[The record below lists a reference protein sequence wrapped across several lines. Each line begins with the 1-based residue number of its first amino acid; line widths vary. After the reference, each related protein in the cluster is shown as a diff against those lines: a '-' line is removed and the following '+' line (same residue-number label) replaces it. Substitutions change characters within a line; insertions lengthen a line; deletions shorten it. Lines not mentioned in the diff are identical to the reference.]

1 MGFKAKF
8 TALGGAL
15 LLNGANAAAQT
26 ENTQDKKENKIEV
39 MELNNDH
46 IKRLLKKPILL
57 PNDYI
62 LSIAEDDGPAPLEY
76 HLHAMVTNK
85 NNPNDRFA
93 VHDLEEALAN
103 KSFNKFPETTEKAIG
118 AVFEMLKTNSTESLA
133 KKGMALYQTKEGFL
147 EIQPIKNTQPVKN
160 IGAMMHQRGG
170 ASR

>member
-1 MGFKAKF
+1 MGIKAKLA
-8 TALGGAL
+8 ALGGAL

-39 MELNNDH
+39 TVLNGKH
-46 IKRLLKKPILL
+46 IESLFEKPILL
-57 PNDYI
+57 PNDYM
-62 LSIAEDDGPAPLEY
+62 LSIEEHNGPDPMEY

-93 VHDLEEALAN
+93 AHDLEEALAN

-118 AVFEMLKTNSTESLA
+118 AVFEMLKTNSTGPLA
-133 KKGMALYQTKEGFL
+133 KKGMALYQGKDGSF

-160 IGAMMHQRGG
+160 IGAMMHRRGG